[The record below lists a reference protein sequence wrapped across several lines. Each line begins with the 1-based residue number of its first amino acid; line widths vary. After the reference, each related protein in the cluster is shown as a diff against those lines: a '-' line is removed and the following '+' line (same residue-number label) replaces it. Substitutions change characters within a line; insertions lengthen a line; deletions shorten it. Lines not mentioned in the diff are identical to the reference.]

1 MTCFGLPKF
10 YRDIFGIRISRKRRR
25 LNQIPHLYTT
35 VNAGFSSTLN
45 LVYSCACDLSKMFAS
60 QWQKEASVY
69 LVISKRLADTEDE
82 KWIAPSHTV
91 ASIHKVW
98 YFADLLS
105 PAKTFLCKNDWLG
118 YYQLLSCQT
127 IGFFAFFVCREKKGS
142 KWAFYFYSNC
152 GLQKDIFVCL
162 KNGKNLY
169 VISNEWFMLFIW
181 IKSRGVFIQPFL
193 LNQQLFWLWRT
204 RPLSFPGIKV

>member
-1 MTCFGLPKF
+1 
-10 YRDIFGIRISRKRRR
+10 
-25 LNQIPHLYTT
+25 
-35 VNAGFSSTLN
+35 
-45 LVYSCACDLSKMFAS
+45 MFAS

-118 YYQLLSCQT
+118 YYELLSCQT
-127 IGFFAFFVCREKKGS
+127 KGSCFLFAGKKGVKMGILLLLKLRCS
-142 KWAFYFYSNC
+142 KRYICLFEKWEELVRYFEWMIYAFY
-152 GLQKDIFVCL
+152 
-162 KNGKNLY
+162 
-169 VISNEWFMLFIW
+169 
-181 IKSRGVFIQPFL
+181 
-193 LNQQLFWLWRT
+193 LN
-204 RPLSFPGIKV
+204 KK

>member
-1 MTCFGLPKF
+1 
-10 YRDIFGIRISRKRRR
+10 
-25 LNQIPHLYTT
+25 
-35 VNAGFSSTLN
+35 
-45 LVYSCACDLSKMFAS
+45 MFAS

-105 PAKTFLCKNDWLG
+105 PAKTFLCKNWLAM
-118 YYQLLSCQT
+118 LLRVVKLPNNR
-127 IGFFAFFVCREKKGS
+127 FFVCREKKGS

-152 GLQKDIFVCL
+152 GVQKDIFVCL

-181 IKSRGVFIQPFL
+181 IKSGGVFIQPFL